1 MIDQNWTLI
10 FKNSLIP
17 PVKLTEE
24 YLSILVAILGTT
36 ISPYLFYW
44 QVTMEAEDKAHDK
57 KIIKK
62 IRPDAG
68 PLDERMLEETKMDEM
83 KTDVNLGMLLSN
95 VIMFFIILAA
105 GSVLYS
111 SGVQNIQTVDQAAK
125 ALEPLTGKFTYV
137 IFSVGVISSGLLS
150 IPIVAGTQSY
160 MLSEIF
166 GWKTGL
172 DKKFKNARAFYITI
186 AISLLIGLTLNFLQ
200 ISPVKALIYT
210 ATLYGLTTPVF
221 IALILHIAN
230 NKRIMKDK
238 TNTLWPN
245 VLGFLTLILMTFSA
259 VALIYFFFSS

>member
-1 MIDQNWTLI
+1 
-10 FKNSLIP
+10 
-17 PVKLTEE
+17 
-24 YLSILVAILGTT
+24 
-36 ISPYLFYW
+36 
-44 QVTMEAEDKAHDK
+44 MEAEDKAHDK

-259 VALIYFFFSS
+259 AVLIYFFFSS